1 MSDDTKKTVKGGQ
14 EQPVARK
21 PAAPK
26 RAGSARSDDA
36 PQGKTPAAKAPTAK
50 KSSPK
55 SADARTA
62 DAAAALTPAAV
73 AVASLHPDMAPKAGA
88 PLAAMAAAAPAAS
101 MAGPAATTPA
111 KAEPP
116 NPGATESSRK
126 TPAKE
131 RARAKDDD
139 DEDEDDDNIPVN
151 YTATEAVGALRSV
164 YNFTRPF
171 LGPQRWGI
179 FLVSIGLIVEMAF
192 NVLMPLAL
200 KYLIDEVFDDGDRSQ
215 LVFILTVLGVTGLI
229 TSVVAIW
236 YEWQDAK
243 VTAAITTDV
252 RKNLFDQIQNL
263 PVSFYNKSRKGEVL
277 SRFSNDM
284 ITYEEAVINVANWGV
299 LPLLEITAGIAL
311 LLFLNWQLGLV
322 ALLIFPIVLIG
333 PKIITPRAVSA
344 SYGVKQ
350 AQAGELGVVQE
361 NVGAQTVVKAFG
373 LQGIS
378 RGWFLV
384 RNHSLRSAQQR
395 STFLNTMVERSIT
408 ITVLWLHLLVLAIG
422 AYLTFNGIISV
433 GTFVA
438 FESVFWEITY
448 NINHLTQYI
457 PVVID
462 ASGGVRHM
470 NELLNEPIRVS
481 DKPGAPDL
489 AKFEKE
495 IAFENVKF
503 SYDGLQNHLRGLSV
517 TIPAGRRVAI
527 VGPSGAGKSTIL
539 NLVLRLYDPKSGRV
553 TIDGVN
559 IADVTRDSLRAQMG
573 VVFQENMLFNTTF
586 RENIRLGNPGA
597 SDAEV
602 EAAARQA
609 EIHKFIMGLPHGYDT
624 MVGERGDTL
633 SGSQRQRTAIAR
645 ALVRN
650 PAILLLDEA
659 TSALDQTTEAAINK
673 TLKKVGRG
681 RTVLFITHRLTS
693 VTDMDEI
700 IVLSQGKMV
709 ERGTHDELM
718 KKRSGL
724 YRKLWEDQM
733 NGDDDEDDD

>member
-1 MSDDTKKTVKGGQ
+1 VSDDK
-14 EQPVARK
+14 
-21 PAAPK
+21 
-26 RAGSARSDDA
+26 
-36 PQGKTPAAKAPTAK
+36 K
-50 KSSPK
+50 KSGR
-55 SADARTA
+55 ARDKA
-62 DAAAALTPAAV
+62 QPAKDNSEAVAAAATVVSPVSPSPAAIP
-73 AVASLHPDMAPKAGA
+73 APSVAS
-88 PLAAMAAAAPAAS
+88 
-101 MAGPAATTPA
+101 PAATSPDA
-111 KAEPP
+111 PK
-116 NPGATESSRK
+116 PGAVDPHRK
-126 TPAKE
+126 SAAPQKK
-131 RARAKDDD
+131 RSKDDDDDDDDDD
-139 DEDEDDDNIPVN
+139 DEDDDEEDDEGPVI
-151 YTATEAVGALRSV
+151 YTATEAVGAFKSV
-164 YNFTRPF
+164 YLFTKPF
-171 LGPQRWGI
+171 LGPHRWGI
-179 FLVSIGLIVEMAF
+179 FLVSIGLLVEMMF

-215 LVFILTVLGVTGLI
+215 LIFILTVLGVAGLI

-243 VTAAITTDV
+243 VTSAITTDV
-252 RKNLFDQIQNL
+252 RKNLFEHIQKL
-263 PVSFYNKSRKGEVL
+263 PVSFYNRSRKGEVL

-284 ITYEEAVINVANWGV
+284 ITYEEAVINVANWGI
-299 LPLLEITAGIAL
+299 LPMLELTSGIVL

-333 PKIITPRAVSA
+333 PKIITPWAVSA

-384 RNHSLRSAQQR
+384 RNQALRSAQQR

-408 ITVLWLHLLVLAIG
+408 ITVLWLHLVVLAIG
-422 AYLTFNGIISV
+422 AYLTFNGVITV

-448 NINHLTQYI
+448 NINHVTQYI

-481 DKPGAPDL
+481 DKPNAPDM
-489 AKFEKE
+489 ARFEREISFEK
-495 IAFENVKF
+495 VKF
-503 SYDGLQNHLRGLSV
+503 SYDGIQNHLNGLNL

-539 NLVLRLYDPKSGRV
+539 NLVLRLYDPRSGRV
-553 TIDGVN
+553 KIDGVD
-559 IADVTRDSLRAQMG
+559 IADVTRDSLRAQMA
-573 VVFQENMLFNTTF
+573 VVFQENVLFNTTF
-586 RENIRLGNPGA
+586 RENIRLGNAGA
-597 SDAEV
+597 TDAEV
-602 EAAARQA
+602 EAAAKQA
-609 EIHKFIMGLPHGYDT
+609 EIHRFIMGLPHGYDT

-633 SGSQRQRTAIAR
+633 SGGQRQRIAIAR

-659 TSALDQTTEAAINK
+659 TSALDQTTEAQINK
-673 TLKKVGRG
+673 TLKKVGKG

-693 VTDMDEI
+693 VTDMDEV
-700 IVLSQGKMV
+700 IVLSQGNMV
-709 ERGTHDELM
+709 ERGTHAELLR
-718 KKRSGL
+718 KKGGL

-733 NGDDDEDDD
+733 NAGHDDDDDDEDDED